1 MATARSV
8 VFTAAGKSQE
18 AKDAD
23 TQLVSGKI
31 KNNSGS
37 FTIDSAA
44 TSLILQVGGATLA
57 TISPASIEIGA
68 TILPDTSEAYS
79 LGSAAKR
86 MNEIYAFLIL
96 CSWFDAGAGLMQLSG
111 NNANSDTSE
120 AFRFTSSLGD
130 CAYIS
135 NQGLIGQ
142 KIGADLASAS
152 TITPKCAI
160 HYVTGT
166 TTISTITKPDIF
178 GALGGQVTLIPQ
190 GIFSWNTAGNIAL
203 AGISV
208 VNKAIIFT
216 WEPNAN
222 KWYPS
227 AIN

>member
-8 VFTAAGKSQE
+8 ALTSAGKFQE

-23 TQLVSGKI
+23 TQITSGTI

-37 FTIDSAA
+37 YTIDAAA
-44 TSLILQVGGATLA
+44 TSLILQVAGSTLA
-57 TISPASIEIGA
+57 TISPTSIEIGA
-68 TILPDTSEAYS
+68 TILPDTDEAYS
-79 LGSAAKR
+79 LGSAAKK
-86 MNEIYAFLIL
+86 MNEIYAFLML
-96 CSWFDAGAGLMQLSG
+96 CSWFDAGNALMQFGG
-111 NNANSDTSE
+111 NNATSDTSE
-120 AFRFTSSLGD
+120 TFRFSSSHGD
-130 CAYIS
+130 CVFIS
-135 NQGLIGQ
+135 NQGLVGH
-142 KIGADLASAS
+142 KVGNDLASAS

-178 GALGGQVTLIPQ
+178 GSLGGQVTLIPQ
-190 GIFSWNTAGNIAL
+190 GIFSWNTAGNIAI
-203 AGISV
+203 AGTSV

-227 AIN
+227 TVN